1 MPRFIYTAK
10 SQPHKT
16 IQGNIDAETEQEAV
30 NKLTRMGYYPVSVR
44 PEGAF
49 ISRQGNLYLRK
60 IPAKEIVL
68 FTRQLANLVE
78 SGVNILSGLDIISG
92 QIPNNYLK
100 AVVNDIVAKIKD
112 GKSFSETL
120 SAYPL
125 LFSNLYKSM
134 IFSGETGGNLEQAL
148 KHLADFLEK
157 EEEFKNSIRAS
168 LVYPAFI
175 FGVGAITVAVLLGF
189 VIPRLVTMFT
199 DMGQLLPL
207 PTRILIAVS
216 GAFQRNIWLILAVV
230 FAIIFLLRRFSN
242 RPQGRLIFDKLKLR
256 LPVWANIILKTDIG
270 RMTRTLS
277 LLISSGIP
285 IVNALEISTALI
297 ENQALALEVKKFKE
311 QIANGA
317 SLSRCIKDSR
327 FFPALVA
334 NIVAVGEESGG
345 LEKALLRIADT
356 YEHDVDRSLVALSRL
371 LEPVIILMM
380 GLIVGFIVLSM
391 LLPIFQINLI
401 VR

>member
-100 AVVNDIVAKIKD
+100 AVINDIVAKIKD

-327 FFPALVA
+327 LFPALVA
-334 NIVAVGEESGG
+334 NIVSVGEESGA